1 MGVKTSG
8 DPGPIRTD
16 DPATVSAAPTV
27 VITGVSGFLGQAV
40 LRRLAGSPAIGPL
53 VGLDVRDP
61 GFRPRSLQF
70 HLVDVAGSDLEPL
83 FEGADVLVHLAGVHD
98 AIPDEDLMAR
108 INVGGTR
115 RVLEAAAAAGVNKVV
130 LVSSAAVYGAW
141 PNNPIPLNEDAPLRP
156 NPGFPLGVHKAE
168 LERLLAEWARARPGA
183 VTTVLRPVFVL
194 GAHADHAIARLI
206 RARVP
211 LTVGGS
217 VAPVQFVHE
226 DDATEAIALAV
237 ERDLPGVYNVAADG
251 WLSRDELR
259 ALLGRKLQPSVG
271 PEIMER
277 VLKRLFSAGL
287 VDLPPSEVPYLVHP
301 WVVAVDRLKAEGW
314 APRHT
319 NEETVLACLG
329 GREPTSSAKRAAVA
343 AATGAGLA
351 TTGLVVA
358 GLLRRR
364 RRSA

>member
-1 MGVKTSG
+1 MGVKTSN
-8 DPGPIRTD
+8 GPESPVDET
-16 DPATVSAAPTV
+16 AAPAVTV

-40 LRRLAGSPAIGPL
+40 LRRLSGSPAVGRL
-53 VGLDVRDP
+53 VGLDVREP
-61 GFRPRSLQF
+61 GFRPRGLQF
-70 HLVDVAGSDLEPL
+70 HLVDVAGSDLRPL
-83 FEGADVLVHLAGVHD
+83 FEGANVLVHLAGVHD
-98 AIPDEDLMAR
+98 ALPDEDLMAR
-108 INVGGTR
+108 VNVGGTR
-115 RVLEAAAAAGVNKVV
+115 RVLEAAAAAGLSKVV

-156 NPGFPLGVHKAE
+156 NPGFALGVHKAE
-168 LERLLAEWARARPGA
+168 LERLLAEWGQDRPS
-183 VTTVLRPVFVL
+183 VTTTVLRPAFVL
-194 GAHADHAIARLI
+194 GAQADHAIARLI

-211 LTVGGS
+211 LTIGGS

-259 ALLGRKLQPSVG
+259 ALLGRKVQPSVG
-271 PEIMER
+271 PEILER
-277 VLKRLFSAGL
+277 ALKRLFKAGL
-287 VDLPPSEVPYLVHP
+287 VDVPPSEVPYLVHP

-329 GREPTSSAKRAAVA
+329 GKEPTSAWKVTVA

-351 TTGLVVA
+351 TTALVVA

-364 RRSA
+364 RRNRSA